1 MLVGE
6 VASCVE
12 GNSGNESN
20 KGGNNEDTGGDKSGN
35 GSAVKYL
42 SGLPGKDLTAR

>member
-12 GNSGNESN
+12 DEPSNER
-20 KGGNNEDTGGDKSGN
+20 KGGNSEGTEGDKSAN
-35 GSAVKYL
+35 TSSVKDM